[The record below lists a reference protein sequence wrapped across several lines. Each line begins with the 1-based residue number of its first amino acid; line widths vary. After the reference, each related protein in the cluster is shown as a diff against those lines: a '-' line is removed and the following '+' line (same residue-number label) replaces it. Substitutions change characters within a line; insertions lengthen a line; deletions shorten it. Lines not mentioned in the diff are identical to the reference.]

1 MEVKEM
7 RFLFVVCLTL
17 VSLAGCG
24 SDEPR
29 VATQPPAPAL
39 PEIRFSEHLIMD
51 NYVYA
56 YGIWSG
62 DIDGDG
68 DIDLTSTDSCSPGD
82 MRDLATGSGAK
93 HPFHLPPGKDH
104 CCDQHNNIYWFEN
117 DGSGDFTRHFIQR
130 NEPDPPSMMGH
141 DFERHTVGDV
151 NGDGHPDVVTVM
163 NKYGE
168 LLWFENHGNPKSE
181 ELWKRHL
188 ITTAPDCASKLQYA
202 YDVTLADLDGD
213 GDLDV
218 GASSWKGHEFAWF
231 ENQGEEW
238 TKRVIGGGGET
249 RTIRAADFDQ
259 DGDTDL
265 LGTVMGKGGL
275 VLWFEN
281 SGKPRS
287 DPWIPHIID
296 NAPSPVH
303 GHPVD
308 MDSDGDLDVV
318 MVMGYAVADETGS
331 QVAWYENQG
340 GADDITWGK
349 HIIQQPFKDAFEVVA
364 ADLDGDGNVE
374 VVASAYNTGR
384 IGWFEHQGDPT
395 GTWTMHILKD
405 NWRRSS
411 QVILVDLD
419 GDQDVD
425 IASVADRPN
434 REFRWWRNE
443 GRGEEKLSALRP
455 PELTQH

>member
-1 MEVKEM
+1 METKKIK
-7 RFLFVVCLTL
+7 FLFVLGLAGVP
-17 VSLAGCG
+17 LAGCG
-24 SDEPR
+24 SGDSPVR
-29 VATQPPAPAL
+29 KPPSAPTL
-39 PEIRFSEHLIMD
+39 SEIRFTEHLIME

-62 DIDGDG
+62 DVDGDG

-82 MRDLATGSGAK
+82 MRDLPTGSGAK
-93 HPFHLPPGKDH
+93 HPFHLAPGKEH

-117 DGSGDFTRHFIQR
+117 DGSGNFTRHFVQK
-130 NEPDPPSMMGH
+130 NEPEVPSNMGH
-141 DFERHTVGDV
+141 DFERHSVGDI
-151 NGDGHPDVVTVM
+151 NGDGHADVVTVM

-168 LLWFENHGNPKSE
+168 LLWFENSGSPSDGKV
-181 ELWKRHL
+181 WKRHL

-218 GASSWKGHEFAWF
+218 GASSWKGNEFAWF

-281 SGKPRS
+281 SGTPASEPWKP
-287 DPWIPHIID
+287 HVID
-296 NAPSPVH
+296 TVRSPVH
-303 GHPVD
+303 GNPVD
-308 MDSDGDLDVV
+308 MDGDGDLDVV

-331 QVAWYENQG
+331 QVAWYENQAADG
-340 GADDITWGK
+340 GITWRS
-349 HIIQQPFKDAFEVVA
+349 HVIQQPFKDAFSAVA
-364 ADLDGDGNVE
+364 ADLDGDGAVE
-374 VVASAYNTGR
+374 VVASAYDTGR
-384 IGWFEHQGDPT
+384 IAWFEHHGDPT
-395 GTWTMHILKD
+395 GAWTMHILKD

-411 QVILVDLD
+411 QLILADLD
-419 GDQDVD
+419 GDQDLDV
-425 IASVADRPN
+425 ASVADRPN
-434 REFRWWRNE
+434 REFRWWRNH
-443 GRGEEKLSALRP
+443 GRGEKLSALQA
-455 PELTQH
+455 PELKQQ